1 VKFYQILNDSF
12 PHNFAMA
19 KKIPAVKMEIPLSE
33 RFWGLLKG
41 IFLESLA
48 KCRRQRYDKRYKKH
62 I

>member
-1 VKFYQILNDSF
+1 
-12 PHNFAMA
+12 MA

-48 KCRRQRYDKRYKKH
+48 KCRRQRYDERYKKH